1 MKNFDSILT
10 NCLKNKGLKY
20 IRFKVDPTLNGG
32 FERSDSY
39 EGFVLQ
45 ELTNETCGGAP
56 IGLPPILKVL
66 MPGGPLPGIFD
77 VKKPILTPSK
87 PKSVQMF
94 KRYIAKKMK
103 GQINGL
109 ELEQIKNTDS
119 IDDIEH
125 YLKQSGVQDNELTKI
140 YKKLLK
146 HAT

>member
-20 IRFKVDPTLNGG
+20 IRFKVDPTLNKG

-66 MPGGPLPGIFD
+66 MPGGPLPGIFN
-77 VKKPILTPSK
+77 VKKHCSMDIRLVARIGNVPHSPNVNL
-87 PKSVQMF
+87 
-94 KRYIAKKMK
+94 R
-103 GQINGL
+103 L
-109 ELEQIKNTDS
+109 EITQCHIYYAGITF
-119 IDDIEH
+119 DI
-125 YLKQSGVQDNELTKI
+125 
-140 YKKLLK
+140 
-146 HAT
+146 